1 MFLEKLDTIIKKLEL
16 ERFNQNKVV
25 SKISTTTKL
34 KPEYVS
40 LILLS
45 LAILFFLAT
54 PWGHLILISFFT
66 YIYPSYK
73 SFRALQSEDHSDN
86 KRWMIYWI
94 VYGMI
99 YSFEVM
105 ISGLLQVIFFWLIFG
120 VFILGKDTFYFFEL
134 KVWILSH
141 IWTKN

>member
-1 MFLEKLDTIIKKLEL
+1 MWREKLDTITKKLEL

-25 SKISTTTKL
+25 SKISTTIKL
-34 KPEYVS
+34 KPEYVT
-40 LILLS
+40 LILLT
-45 LAILFFLAT
+45 LAVLFFLAT

-94 VYGMI
+94 VYGLI

-105 ISGLLQVIFFWLIFG
+105 ISGLLQVRSFLFLMEFWRQ
-120 VFILGKDTFYFFEL
+120 DTFGFLVLKEFFVL
-134 KVWILSH
+134 KNIL
-141 IWTKN
+141 